1 MQTIYDLAI
10 VGAGPAGCTCALL
23 LAGKGMNVALID
35 KAIFPRD
42 KICGDALS
50 PDVINQL
57 HLIDKKL
64 AERFLTTLTKKAA
77 NGIRFI
83 APNFK
88 ALDIQFTN
96 PAYPASAG
104 FIAKRLEFDNFL
116 FDQVKQDPGITI
128 FQGQPVKKLERLDD
142 EVRIATTDQTILAK
156 MVVGAD
162 GANSVVKRKF
172 GINKI
177 DKEHYCAGVRQYF
190 EGVANLENHENIELH
205 FYRELLP
212 GYLWIFSL
220 PNGQANVGIG
230 MLSSEISKRK
240 INLKDMLSDLIHHH
254 PNLKERF
261 MQANPLET
269 VQGFGLPI
277 GSRKLPCSGERFLL
291 LGDAA
296 SLIDPFT
303 GEGIV
308 NAIRS
313 GRVAAKHLLTTDGM
327 LRTTRAMI
335 KKFTIVCGPSLG

>member
-212 GYLWIFSL
+212 GYLLIFSL

-261 MQANPLET
+261 MHANPLET

-291 LGDAA
+291 LVDAA